1 MVVGGISSENL
12 TTIEV
17 IPFYGKYDSTLS
29 IHTSWYVLYIHMM
42 NPLALPFR
50 E

>member
-1 MVVGGISSENL
+1 MVVVGISSENL

-17 IPFYGKYDSTLS
+17 FPFYGKYDSTLS
-29 IHTSWYVLYIHMM
+29 TRLGTYIHMM